1 MIKRTGIIHT
11 LAVVKRVITESRKRK
26 LGERMKQIL
35 RSEDFLQRAMDKFSR
50 TVYALAF
57 SQMHSRTDAEDIC
70 QDVFLRLLEDTTV
83 FRDDEHLK
91 AWLLRVTLNR
101 CHDHFRLA
109 FNRRRV
115 SLEERPDAGEQEPF
129 EDDLWAS
136 IQALPPSCGQ
146 WCICITGKSIPAQK
160 FQRFCSVVARQCIHG
175 CTAHAKH

>member
-1 MIKRTGIIHT
+1 
-11 LAVVKRVITESRKRK
+11 
-26 LGERMKQIL
+26 MKQIL
-35 RSEDFLQRAMDKFSR
+35 RSEDFLQRAMDKFSK

-101 CHDHFRLA
+101 CRDHFRLA

-115 SLEERPDAGEQEPF
+115 SLKERPDAGEQEPF
-129 EDDLWAS
+129 EDDLWVS
-136 IQALPPSCGQ
+136 IQTLPPKLRAVVHLYYGEKYSCTEISEILQCSCAAVHSRLHRARKILKLELTEPDTSNEEKGEQ
-146 WCICITGKSIPAQK
+146 TDGKLVQYL
-160 FQRFCSVVARQCIHG
+160 
-175 CTAHAKH
+175 